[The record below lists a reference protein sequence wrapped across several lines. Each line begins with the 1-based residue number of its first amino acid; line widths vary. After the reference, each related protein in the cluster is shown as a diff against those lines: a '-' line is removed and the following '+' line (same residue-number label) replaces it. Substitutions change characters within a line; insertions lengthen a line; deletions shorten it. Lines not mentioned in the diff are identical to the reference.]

1 MKLLMIQKCAVPT
14 IDGPAHIAAN
24 TLVDIDVDAARA
36 LVQAGRALYID
47 PKDDPSRAKVSVAPE
62 ARVEALRKAL
72 KSAAKGEQAPAA

>member
-14 IDGPAHIAAN
+14 VDGPAHIAAN
-24 TLVDIDVDAARA
+24 TLVDIDTDSARA

-62 ARVEALRKAL
+62 ARVEAVRK
-72 KSAAKGEQAPAA
+72 AAKGAARSEAPAA